1 MALIQLAPDARPTV
15 WRGSLAWTE
24 EGGSWQPW
32 RLPPDRI
39 ATAHAPD
46 LATRARMPAGV
57 RAVVRTDATALE
69 LRTYAVDDDVT
80 SLDVVV
86 DGALWRRT
94 ALTAGA
100 VTSHVTLPPGTKAIE
115 VWLPQFGEIRI
126 GPLVLHGATYATA
139 AADEEFR
146 WVTYG
151 SSITQCRS
159 ASGPSETWPALVARR
174 LGWDLTCLGFAGECH
189 LDPIVA
195 RAITR
200 TPANL
205 ISLCLGSNIYGTAS
219 LGARTLTGQVSGFI
233 QTIRDAHPHVPIAVI
248 SPIVSPHRERLPNQ
262 AMMTLDDVR
271 GAVTDAVT
279 TLRRCGE
286 SKLHLVSGPSVFGPD
301 DVHLL
306 LPDSLHPNADG
317 YRLMAERLAP
327 RLAALVPDRAVNAGG
342 PCASGGARSS
352 DFGSHLT

>member
-1 MALIQLAPDARPTV
+1 MEAIRLAPDARPDV
-15 WRGSLAWTE
+15 WRGCLAWTE

-39 ATAHAPD
+39 ATAHAPG
-46 LATRARMPAGV
+46 LVTRARMPAGV

-69 LRTYAVDDDVT
+69 LRTHAVDDDVT

-100 VTSHVTLPPGTKAIE
+100 ATSHVALPPGPKAVE
-115 VWLPQFGEIRI
+115 VWLPQFGEIRT

-139 AADEEFR
+139 ADKGLR

-159 ASGPSETWPALVARR
+159 AAGPGETWPALVARR

-189 LDPIVA
+189 LDPIAA
-195 RAITR
+195 RAIAR
-200 TPANL
+200 TPADL
-205 ISLCLGSNIYGTAS
+205 ISLCLGINVYGSAG
-219 LGARTLTGQVSGFI
+219 LGPRTLTGQVSGFI
-233 QTIRDAHPHVPIAVI
+233 QAVRDAHPRAPVAVI
-248 SPIVSPHRERLPNQ
+248 SPIVSPSRERLPNQ

-286 SKLHLVSGPSVFGPD
+286 SDLHLVDGPGVFGAGD
-301 DVHLL
+301 AQLL
-306 LPDSLHPNADG
+306 LPDGLHPSADG
-317 YRLMAERLAP
+317 YRLMAGRLAP
-327 RLAALVPDRAVNAGG
+327 RLAAIAPE
-342 PCASGGARSS
+342 P
-352 DFGSHLT
+352 